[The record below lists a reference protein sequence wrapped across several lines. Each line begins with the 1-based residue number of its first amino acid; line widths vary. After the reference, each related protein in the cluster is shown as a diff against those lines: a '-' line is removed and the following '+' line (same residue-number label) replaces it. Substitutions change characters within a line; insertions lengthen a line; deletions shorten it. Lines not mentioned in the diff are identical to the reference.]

1 MTEMQNHCNKELE
14 TIKKIQ
20 SKLNN
25 STAKI
30 KINLEVKNSR
40 LNNAEWISDLNN
52 GIPEFPE

>member
-1 MTEMQNHCNKELE
+1 MQNHCNKELE

-25 STAKI
+25 SIAKI
-30 KINLEVKNSR
+30 KINLEVKNRR

-52 GIPEFPE
+52 GILEFPE

>member
-1 MTEMQNHCNKELE
+1 MQNHCNKELE

>member
-25 STAKI
+25 SIAKI
-30 KINLEVKNSR
+30 KINLEVKNRR

-52 GIPEFPE
+52 GILEFPE